1 MEQPRLNGV
10 RPDVRAK
17 AFTLVELLVVI
28 GIIALLIAVL
38 LPALSKARQ
47 RANLIV
53 CQTHLRQLGQ
63 VIVMYVTDNK
73 GILPYGYWTGVT
85 NPAANPNGYD
95 GTRAGDWTT
104 LLQYEMRG
112 KFGNT
117 YTQQGATNGAQAFN
131 RGIFLDVDT
140 PPGDGPLHYS
150 CHPRLM
156 PNLSSALPDGTAER
170 GCIPYKMA
178 HIQRSA
184 EIVLLMDGT
193 LLAYNGS
200 ANNGQPDPNF
210 WASLAT
216 AYRMDG
222 DRFYNGASAD
232 YFIYGFKNGSTIVAD
247 DGQPIN
253 PGLNH
258 DDNNSGN
265 SSIYDGNIR
274 WRHMKDTAANFL
286 FVDGHV
292 ESHSIS
298 PNLGGGA
305 GQPFKTDL
313 YGRNINVNP

>member
-1 MEQPRLNGV
+1 MNQPLCRSA
-10 RPDVRAK
+10 RPQIRAK

-28 GIIALLIAVL
+28 GIIALLIAIL

-63 VIVMYVTDNK
+63 VTMMYVTDCK
-73 GILPYGYWTGVT
+73 GILPYGYWNGIT
-85 NPAANPNGYD
+85 NPAANPAGYD
-95 GTRAGDWTT
+95 GTRAADWTT
-104 LLQYEMRG
+104 LLQNEMKG

-117 YTQQGATNGAQAFN
+117 YTQQANGAQAYN

-156 PNLSSALPDGTAER
+156 PNLSSAMPDGTDYK
-170 GCIPYKMA
+170 GCIPYKLA
-178 HIQRSA
+178 HIQRPA

-193 LLAYNGS
+193 LVAYNAT

-216 AYRMDG
+216 AYNLDG
-222 DRFYNGASAD
+222 SRFYMGTSVD
-232 YFIYGFKNGSTIVAD
+232 YFLYGFKNGSTIVSD

-258 DDNNSGN
+258 DDNGTGN
-265 SSIYDGNIR
+265 SSANDGNIR
-274 WRHMKDTAANFL
+274 WRHMKDAAANFL
-286 FVDGHV
+286 FADGHV
-292 ESHSIS
+292 EAHSIS
-298 PNLGGGA
+298 PTGST

-313 YGRNINVNP
+313 YGKNFNVNP